1 MDSVLRSR
9 GALKNTFDGPSASKD
24 DGEVLDVEDEY
35 AVVWTVVVST
45 SNSTVVV
52 FATPV
57 EVSITSEAINC
68 SVTVSLVVE

>member
-9 GALKNTFDGPSASKD
+9 GALKNTFDGSSASKD
-24 DGEVLDVEDEY
+24 DGEVVDVEY